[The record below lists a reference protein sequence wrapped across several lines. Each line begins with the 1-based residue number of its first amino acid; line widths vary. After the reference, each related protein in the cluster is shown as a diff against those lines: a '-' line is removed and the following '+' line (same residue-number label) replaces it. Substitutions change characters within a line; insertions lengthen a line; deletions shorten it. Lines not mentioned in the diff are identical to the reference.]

1 MRFRISKHHE
11 TQVYTIMVRGEMN
24 DDGGWDILQ
33 IAQTI
38 LHLPNCQTLV
48 IDLCDT
54 LIDEEVT
61 VLNLD
66 ILVSVFEEAVSIQ
79 DTTLIV
85 RYRHDRE
92 IRLTADALTL
102 GPRMPYYNVP
112 LGEAKLCSR
121 AMQWL
126 GQEAS
131 LLVHGPVRRLRA
143 IQCA

>member
-1 MRFRISKHHE
+1 MRFRISKNHE
-11 TQVYTIMVRGEMN
+11 AQVYTIMVSGEMN

-33 IAQTI
+33 IAQTM

-48 IDLCDT
+48 IDLCNT

-66 ILVSVFEEAVSIQ
+66 ILVSVFEEAVSMQ
-79 DTTLIV
+79 DNTLIV

-92 IRLTADALTL
+92 IRCTADELTL
-102 GPRMPYYNVP
+102 GPRIPYYNVP
-112 LGEAKLCSR
+112 LDEAKLCSR

-126 GQEAS
+126 GQEAC
-131 LLVHGPVRRLRA
+131 LLAHAPGSRLQA
-143 IQCA
+143 VQYA